1 MVFFRTCRDGAHLVP
16 TFYYA
21 PPLPFHLYVCIH
33 KLCTFV
39 AVFRYIVK
47 KIGYGLLL
55 MLGVVTL
62 VFFLFTVLPSDPAR
76 MMMGQRSDLQTEEAI
91 RKEMGLDLPLGVQY
105 LAYLNDVSPISWHK
119 TQDTE
124 SFFYLDDKDYHYV
137 KILPMGKSAIVLK
150 APYLRRSYQSK
161 RPVGEIIT
169 EAFPKTVLLAIV
181 SIVFALIVGI
191 VIGIFCALFKDTWF
205 DHVALVFS
213 VLGMSVPSFF
223 AAILFAWVFAFLLSD
238 LTGLSMFGSLYTVD
252 DYGTGQYLDLKNLIL
267 PAITLGI
274 RPLAVVVELTKNS
287 LLDVLS
293 QDYIRTAK
301 AKGLSKARIVTHHA
315 LKNAL
320 NPVVTAISGWL
331 AGLLAGAVFVEYI
344 FDWKGMGVVIVDALD
359 KYDFPVVMGSLLYVS
374 IVLIIINIVV
384 DIIYGWLDPRVSLS

>member
-1 MVFFRTCRDGAHLVP
+1 ML
-16 TFYYA
+16 
-21 PPLPFHLYVCIH
+21 
-33 KLCTFV
+33 
-39 AVFRYIVK
+39 RYIAK

-62 VFFLFTVLPSDPAR
+62 VFFLFTILPSDPAR

-91 RKEMGLDLPLGVQY
+91 RKEMGLDLPVGVQY
-105 LAYLNDVSPISWHK
+105 LAYLNDVSPVSWHK
-119 TQDTE
+119 TQDIE
-124 SFFYLDDKDYHYV
+124 SFFYLDDNDYHYV
-137 KILPMGKSAIVLK
+137 KLLPLGKSAIVLK

-301 AKGLSKARIVTHHA
+301 AKGLGKARIVTHHA

-384 DIIYGWLDPRVSLS
+384 DVIYGWLDPRVSLNA